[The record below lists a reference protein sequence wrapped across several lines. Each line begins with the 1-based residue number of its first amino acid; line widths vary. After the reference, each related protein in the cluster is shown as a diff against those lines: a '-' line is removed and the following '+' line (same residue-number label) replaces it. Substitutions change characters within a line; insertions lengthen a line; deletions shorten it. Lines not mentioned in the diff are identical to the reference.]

1 MGLASLGTDTRASI
15 RVPAALC
22 GLVGLKPTFGR
33 VPTGGVVTL
42 SWTMD
47 HVAPMAATVADAA
60 TVLDAVGPAA
70 GAHGWLAHAAAV
82 DTRAL
87 RLGLVPVAFAE
98 ADPDVAKV
106 VRLAAE
112 ELQRAGCAVAE
123 AAHPDAVDLDVAN
136 AAGLLV
142 SRCEATTQHR
152 SFGLDR
158 SRYWEEVADQ
168 LDQAESVTAV
178 DYLQAQRLRQ
188 DLSERLL
195 SEFRAHDLLVMPT
208 VPVVAPPV
216 EDFAAY
222 LMRLARTAIPF
233 SFVGFPAMTVPC
245 GTVDGLPVG
254 MQLVAPPGREDLLLA
269 VGQMVERLTS

>member
-1 MGLASLGTDTRASI
+1 
-15 RVPAALC
+15 
-22 GLVGLKPTFGR
+22 
-33 VPTGGVVTL
+33 
-42 SWTMD
+42 MD
-47 HVAPMAATVADAA
+47 HVAPMATTVADAA
-60 TVLDAVGPAA
+60 AMLDALAPAPAA
-70 GAHGWLAHAAAV
+70 GGWMAHAMAV
-82 DTRAL
+82 ETRAL
-87 RLGLVPVAFAE
+87 RLGLVPTAFSE
-98 ADPDVAKV
+98 ADPEVAAV
-106 VRLAAE
+106 ARAAAE
-112 ELQRAGCAVAE
+112 LLERAGCALGE
-123 AAHPDAVDLDVAN
+123 ADHPDSTDFDVAN

-158 SRYWEEVADQ
+158 SLYWEEVADQ
-168 LDQAESVTAV
+168 LEQAESIAAI

-195 SEFRAHDLLVMPT
+195 AEFRRHDVLVMPT

-216 EDFAAY
+216 ENFAAY

-245 GTVDGLPVG
+245 GTVEGLPVG

-269 VGQMVERLTS
+269 VGQLVEGVTTG